1 MYLILKEG
9 GVLGFQKT
17 FKALSDS
24 TRRQILNLLKDG
36 RLSAG
41 EIGQHFDMTAATISH
56 HLNILKEANLITVSR
71 EGKYLYY
78 ELNLSVFEEIISWL
92 SNFKEEDRYED
103 QK

>member
-1 MYLILKEG
+1 M
-9 GVLGFQKT
+9 GFQKT

-71 EGKYLYY
+71 EGQFP
-78 ELNLSVFEEIISWL
+78 ERGNIFTM
-92 SNFKEEDRYED
+92 N
-103 QK
+103 